1 MRRNR
6 SKPDRRSRRR
16 CFQFEALEERALLA
30 VGLSFLEPPV
40 AQFPAPGT
48 FAGDAGEGGFQIG
61 SLVNTV
67 SQNPLSVNESEAF
80 DGVLYSVGRSGVTS
94 SYVATNLITGVSQKV
109 DLPALLAGSTFG
121 GINDVAKV
129 SGQIIFVG
137 GSKVNAG
144 GSVGATSWDI
154 LSNPTAVPQPPGA
167 LNQVG
172 SAETIT
178 PNGLIGGDTGTH
190 GAFIRTPQGSF
201 SIPKNQTGVF
211 STVLSISDSGGYV
224 SGSIGSQIVAW
235 KAVGN
240 PENGNYQLLD
250 FTWQIP
256 EDAQGAVSMF
266 QVVDNATYGGL
277 GMGYFVDVDGDPH
290 DAIWSLSDGSLI
302 KDFGANAEIKDAKY
316 FGDNLLVAFND
327 PTGSYLL
334 NFETGQEYL
343 LSNLLGTNA
352 PVSITNGG
360 LYETTVD
367 GKTAIGVSYLES
379 GTLKASTFDIVIPRF
394 DISGDVTATQVTLPH
409 VTDFVFHEVGDN
421 TAHAT
426 VTDSSGIGTP
436 VSKPVQVASSGIVTK
451 DGVTSLLI
459 GGSDARDDDFTLEAL
474 ATGGYRVADQTGS
487 TDYALA
493 IDQVF
498 ANLGQ
503 GVDTLRLTGANQ
515 SFDLARATGIE
526 RLDLTSATVQLLNV
540 TTAAV
545 MQASSDVGG
554 LWIKLDAADQVQFSN
569 EWKYEKR
576 ALIDGVNVHVLTAG
590 AVQLY
595 IENGVL
601 QNPFNPLDSNGDG
614 EVSPIDALL
623 IINYLNQFG
632 SGKLS
637 ANASLFAIDT
647 DGDQFA
653 APIDVLRVVNFI
665 NSRAGL
671 SQEGEAPTV
680 RPIRVPSVPP
690 DLLDRGIESE
700 LPLNVLRGRWPR
712 RT

>member
-1 MRRNR
+1 M
-6 SKPDRRSRRR
+6 
-16 CFQFEALEERALLA
+16 
-30 VGLSFLEPPV
+30 
-40 AQFPAPGT
+40 
-48 FAGDAGEGGFQIG
+48 
-61 SLVNTV
+61 
-67 SQNPLSVNESEAF
+67 
-80 DGVLYSVGRSGVTS
+80 
-94 SYVATNLITGVSQKV
+94 
-109 DLPALLAGSTFG
+109 
-121 GINDVAKV
+121 
-129 SGQIIFVG
+129 
-137 GSKVNAG
+137 
-144 GSVGATSWDI
+144 
-154 LSNPTAVPQPPGA
+154 
-167 LNQVG
+167 
-172 SAETIT
+172 
-178 PNGLIGGDTGTH
+178 
-190 GAFIRTPQGSF
+190 
-201 SIPKNQTGVF
+201 
-211 STVLSISDSGGYV
+211 
-224 SGSIGSQIVAW
+224 
-235 KAVGN
+235 
-240 PENGNYQLLD
+240 
-250 FTWQIP
+250 
-256 EDAQGAVSMF
+256 
-266 QVVDNATYGGL
+266 
-277 GMGYFVDVDGDPH
+277 
-290 DAIWSLSDGSLI
+290 
-302 KDFGANAEIKDAKY
+302 
-316 FGDNLLVAFND
+316 
-327 PTGSYLL
+327 
-334 NFETGQEYL
+334 
-343 LSNLLGTNA
+343 
-352 PVSITNGG
+352 
-360 LYETTVD
+360 
-367 GKTAIGVSYLES
+367 
-379 GTLKASTFDIVIPRF
+379 
-394 DISGDVTATQVTLPH
+394 
-409 VTDFVFHEVGDN
+409 
-421 TAHAT
+421 

-436 VSKPVQVASSGIVTK
+436 VSKAVQVASSGIVTK

-459 GGSDARDDDFTLEAL
+459 GGSDTRDDDFTLEAL

-498 ANLGQ
+498 AHLGQ

-526 RLDLTSATVQLLNV
+526 RLDLTSAAVQLLNV

-569 EWKYEKR
+569 EWKFEKR
-576 ALIDGVNVHVLTAG
+576 ELIDGVNVHVLTAG

-595 IENGVL
+595 VENGVL
-601 QNPFNPLDSNGDG
+601 QNPFNALDSNGDG

-623 IINYLNQFG
+623 IINYLNEFG